1 MAVTK
6 NDTVIIMTAA
16 TDQLAFPV
24 HIKSIRWVAGASS
37 VAGDSLILVESSI
50 GTITDV
56 LWATVA
62 AGASYVE
69 ADSCGGHGFDFRNGV
84 RINTISRGSLYLYL

>member
-24 HIKSIRWVAGASS
+24 QVKSIRWVAKAA
-37 VAGDSLILVESSI
+37 VAGDDIQLVESSI

-56 LWATVA
+56 LWTSVA
-62 AGASYVE
+62 AGANYVE
-69 ADSCGGHGFDFRNGV
+69 SDSNGGHGFDFRNGV
-84 RINTISRGSLYLYL
+84 RVGTIDVGTLYLYL